1 MKALVIGGNGFI
13 GSHLVD
19 RLVDDNWQVTVLD
32 LYERRYD
39 PIPPSVR
46 FIRGDLSQAYLIRE
60 ALVGVDVVFHLAWAT
75 IHEVANQ
82 DPSADVN
89 ANLMPSLQL
98 IETAHRARVKRFVF
112 PSSGG
117 TVYGPAKSLPIHETY
132 PKRPI
137 NAYGVTKLAFEKYL
151 HMYHHLHGFDYAV
164 VRPSVPYGPRQNP
177 LGRQGAAAVFMHRIA
192 HEQPIAIW
200 GDGRIS
206 RDYFYIADL
215 VDALVRCGERPLD
228 EHRVFNIGGAEE
240 VSLLKLITAIEQT
253 VGKKAK
259 IDFYPA
265 RDFDAPRI
273 VLDTGRA
280 REYLGWSPQI
290 SLSEGLAR
298 TWVWMS
304 ENVD

>member
-1 MKALVIGGNGFI
+1 
-13 GSHLVD
+13 SHLVN
-19 RLVDDNWQVTVLD
+19 RLVTDKWQVTVLD

-39 PIPPSVR
+39 NIPDSVR

-60 ALVGVDVVFHLAWAT
+60 ALIGIDVVFHLAWAT

-89 ANLMPSLQL
+89 ANLIPSLQL
-98 IETAHRARVKRFVF
+98 IETAHQAKVKRFVF

-117 TVYGPAKSLPIHETY
+117 TVYGPVKTLPIHETY

-164 VRPSVPYGPRQNP
+164 VRPSVPYGPYQNP
-177 LGRQGAAAVFMHRIA
+177 LGRQGAPAIFMHRIVN
-192 HEQPIAIW
+192 EQPIAIW

-206 RDYFYIADL
+206 RDYFYVSDL
-215 VDALVRCGERPLD
+215 VDAFVACGTEPLG

-240 VSLLKLITAIEQT
+240 VSLLDLIEAIEQI
-253 VGKKAK
+253 VGKKA
-259 IDFYPA
+259 IINFHPA

-280 REYLGWSPQI
+280 REYLSWTPQVN
-290 SLSEGLAR
+290 LHDGLER
-298 TWVWMS
+298 TWAWMS
-304 ENVD
+304 KNVD